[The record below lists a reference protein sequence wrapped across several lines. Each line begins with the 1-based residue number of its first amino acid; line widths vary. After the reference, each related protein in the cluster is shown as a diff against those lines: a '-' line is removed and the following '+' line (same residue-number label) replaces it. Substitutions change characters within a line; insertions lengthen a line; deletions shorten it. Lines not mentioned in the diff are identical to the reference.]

1 MKHSHG
7 MSEGMGSMHEGMS
20 KMMQGMKTG
29 HSGAKEIAKGAVIST
44 TAHTGSKALSRGA
57 SKHPLLWIGVGVV
70 TGYLLHKY
78 RKEIIRSV
86 DNTVN
91 KSKDFVQN
99 QKESLDDIVAEARE
113 EEQPESESP

>member
-1 MKHSHG
+1 MP
-7 MSEGMGSMHEGMS
+7 EGMS
-20 KMMQGMKTG
+20 KMMPGMKSG
-29 HSGAKEIAKGAVIST
+29 HSGAKQIAKGAVIST
-44 TAHTGSKALSRGA
+44 TAHAGSKALGRKAGR
-57 SKHPLLWIGVGVV
+57 HPLVWIGIGMV

-91 KSKDFVQN
+91 KGKDFVQN

-113 EEQPESESP
+113 DQQSESESS

>member
-7 MSEGMGSMHEGMS
+7 MSESMGSMHEGMS

-44 TAHTGSKALSRGA
+44 TAHTGSKALGRGVTR
-57 SKHPLLWIGVGVV
+57 HPLLLIGVGMVA
-70 TGYLLHKY
+70 GYLLHKY

-113 EEQPESESP
+113 EQPSKSD

>member
-1 MKHSHG
+1 
-7 MSEGMGSMHEGMS
+7 
-20 KMMQGMKTG
+20 
-29 HSGAKEIAKGAVIST
+29 
-44 TAHTGSKALSRGA
+44 L
-57 SKHPLLWIGVGVV
+57 IGVGMVA
-70 TGYLLHKY
+70 GYLLHKY

-113 EEQPESESP
+113 EQPSKSD